1 MCQGCAIDGSCAG
14 GGRQNKSKVCPGYVQ
29 GEILLELSFLV
40 GQGLDKLGIVNK
52 LDGNSDYVQ
61 SLSILS

>member
-1 MCQGCAIDGSCAG
+1 M
-14 GGRQNKSKVCPGYVQ
+14 GRGRAVGDKISPRFVQATSKVN
-29 GEILLELSFLV
+29 ILLELSFLV